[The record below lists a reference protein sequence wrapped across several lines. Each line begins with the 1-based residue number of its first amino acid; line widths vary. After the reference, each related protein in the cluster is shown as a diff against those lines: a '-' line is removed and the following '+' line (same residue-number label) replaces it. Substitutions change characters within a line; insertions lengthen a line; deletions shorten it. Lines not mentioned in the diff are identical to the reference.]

1 VAKKTARRSR
11 TRART
16 APEAPQAPD
25 TGAVVRLSLD
35 QVIGQPAAIATLDRA
50 LASGRIHHAWIFS
63 GPEGVGKLTTA
74 LAFAAALLDPS
85 TAPTFSGQVRPD
97 PDSPVQQLLRAG
109 AHPDLHVVRKELG
122 RFSESATVR
131 ASKFTTIPK
140 DVIDVHVVRAAG
152 LAAQMTGGP
161 AKKVFIIDEAE
172 LLDAPGQSQSQNA
185 LLKTL
190 EEPPPGTV
198 LILVTA
204 NEARLLPTIRS
215 RCQRVRFG
223 LLDAQAME
231 QWLRSAELP
240 AGVDA
245 RAALDLG
252 AGSPGRALL
261 AATTGMVDWPRTLGP
276 MLGDMLAGRFPG
288 DFADAAAGAID
299 EWAKRR
305 VEGDANASK
314 DAANKAA
321 ARALFGWV
329 QQQWQAELARAVEA
343 PDRAESLAEAIELAD
358 QAAELVGQ
366 NVQAVFAAE
375 WLASE
380 ATRRLAVG

>member
-1 VAKKTARRSR
+1 
-11 TRART
+11 
-16 APEAPQAPD
+16 
-25 TGAVVRLSLD
+25 
-35 QVIGQPAAIATLDRA
+35 LDRA

-63 GPEGVGKLTTA
+63 GPEGVGKLTSA
-74 LAFAAALLDPS
+74 LAFAAALLDPTS
-85 TAPTFSGQVRPD
+85 QPTFGGPVRPD
-97 PDSPVQQLLRAG
+97 PASPVQELLRA
-109 AHPDLHVVRKELG
+109 ASHPDLHLVRKELG
-122 RFSESATVR
+122 RFSENPSVR

-152 LAAQMTGGP
+152 LAAQMTGGL

-172 LLDAPGQSQSQNA
+172 LLDAPGQAQSQNA

-198 LILVTA
+198 LILITS

-223 LLDAQAME
+223 LLDQAQME
-231 QWLRSAELP
+231 RWIVSAELP
-240 AGVDA
+240 PGVDT

-261 AATTGMVDWPRTLGP
+261 AATTGMVEWPRTLGP
-276 MLGDMLAGRFPG
+276 MLGSMLAGRFPP

-299 EWAKRR
+299 DWAKRR
-305 VEGDANASK
+305 VEGDPNASK

-321 ARALFGWV
+321 ARALFGWI
-329 QQQWQAELARAVEA
+329 QQQWADELTRA
-343 PDRAESLAEAIELAD
+343 I
-358 QAAELVGQ
+358 
-366 NVQAVFAAE
+366 
-375 WLASE
+375 
-380 ATRRLAVG
+380 